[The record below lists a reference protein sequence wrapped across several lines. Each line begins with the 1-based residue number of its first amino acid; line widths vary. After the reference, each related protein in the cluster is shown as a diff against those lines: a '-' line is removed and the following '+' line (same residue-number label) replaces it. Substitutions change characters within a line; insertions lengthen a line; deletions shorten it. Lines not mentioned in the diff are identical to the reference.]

1 MKCDQ
6 FKIHF
11 DVIFL
16 TLIIIITT
24 IIIIIIRLMIIE
36 TCPREGRSI
45 TQYKIIDSH
54 EF

>member
-16 TLIIIITT
+16 TLIIIT
-24 IIIIIIRLMIIE
+24 IIIIRLMIIE

-45 TQYKIIDSH
+45 TQYNSI
-54 EF
+54 

>member
-16 TLIIIITT
+16 TLS
-24 IIIIIIRLMIIE
+24 IIIRLMIIE
-36 TCPREGRSI
+36 TCSREGWWIMQLNIRLLI
-45 TQYKIIDSH
+45 HIN
-54 EF
+54 